1 MIVEK
6 KMDSDMKKP
15 SSDPSIYKSVT
26 QRNKIYSES
35 VDEYLEAIYRLSLK
49 NPMGWVKNKEISER
63 LKVKAPSVS
72 NMLEKLAKAKLIEW
86 KPRAGIRLSKKG
98 KFRGKELV
106 MNHIIM
112 ELFLERTLKMD
123 DPAQIDKLACE
134 FEHHITPEIKV
145 RLMDLLGIDENL
157 TNVDNFIVD
166 DKLPKHI
173 KTRAIYPEKHIINL
187 LDSIEMDLKKNL
199 SSESKFEEVV
209 EKIFK
214 SHKKKYQSYL
224 LL

>member
-6 KMDSDMKKP
+6 KMNSDLKKT

-26 QRNKIYSES
+26 ERDKIYSES
-35 VDEYLEAIYRLSLK
+35 YDEYLEAIYRLSLK

-72 NMLEKLAKAKLIEW
+72 NMLEKLATAKLIEW
-86 KPRAGIRLSKKG
+86 KPRSGIRLSKKG
-98 KFRGKELV
+98 KDRGKELI

-112 ELFLERTLKMD
+112 ELFFERILNMT
-123 DPAQIDKLACE
+123 DPYQIDKLACE
-134 FEHHITPEIKV
+134 FEHHITTDIKI

-157 TNVDNFIVD
+157 SNVDNFILD

-187 LDSIEMDLKKNL
+187 LNSIEKDLNTKFNV
-199 SSESKFEEVV
+199 ESKFEKIIKEVF
-209 EKIFK
+209 E
-214 SHKKKYQSYL
+214 SHKKKYQN
-224 LL
+224 

>member
-1 MIVEK
+1 MIVKK
-6 KMDSDMKKP
+6 KMDSDSKKS

-35 VDEYLEAIYRLSLK
+35 YDEYLEAIYRLSLK
-49 NPMGWVKNKEISER
+49 NPMGWVKNKEISQR

-72 NMLEKLAKAKLIEW
+72 NMLEKLANAKLIDW
-86 KPRAGIRLSKKG
+86 KPRAGIKLSKKG
-98 KFRGKELV
+98 KDRGKELV

-112 ELFLERTLKMD
+112 ELFLERTLKMN
-123 DPAQIDKLACE
+123 DPEQINKLACE

-145 RLMDLLGIDENL
+145 GMMDLLGINENL
-157 TNVDNFIVD
+157 SNVDNFIVD

-173 KTRAIYPEKHIINL
+173 KTRAIYPEKHITAL
-187 LDSIEMDLKKNL
+187 LESIEKDLKKKL

-209 EKIFK
+209 EEVLK
-214 SHKKKYQSYL
+214 SYKKKYSI
-224 LL
+224 

>member
-6 KMDSDMKKP
+6 KMDSDIKKP

-35 VDEYLEAIYRLSLK
+35 IDEYLEAIYRLSLK

-72 NMLEKLAKAKLIEW
+72 NMLEKLASPNLKLIEW

-98 KFRGKELV
+98 KERGKQLV

-112 ELFLERTLKMD
+112 ELFLERTLKLN

-134 FEHHITPEIKV
+134 FEHHITPEIKD

-157 TNVDNFIVD
+157 SNVDNFIID
-166 DKLPKHI
+166 DKLPTHFR
-173 KTRAIYPEKHIINL
+173 TRAIYPEKYIVNL
-187 LDSIEMDLKKNL
+187 LDSIERDLKKKFKTEL
-199 SSESKFEEVV
+199 KFEKAVDDV
-209 EKIFK
+209 FK
-214 SHKKKYQSYL
+214 FYKKKYQN
-224 LL
+224 

>member
-1 MIVEK
+1 VEK
-6 KMDSDMKKP
+6 KMDSDLKKT

-26 QRNKIYSES
+26 ERDKIYSES
-35 VDEYLEAIYRLSLK
+35 YDEYLEAIYRLSLK

-72 NMLEKLAKAKLIEW
+72 NMLEKLATAKLIEW
-86 KPRAGIRLSKKG
+86 KPRSGIRLSKKG
-98 KFRGKELV
+98 KDRGKELI

-112 ELFLERTLKMD
+112 ELFFERILNMT
-123 DPAQIDKLACE
+123 DPDQIDRLACE
-134 FEHHITPEIKV
+134 FEHHITADMKT

-157 TNVDNFIVD
+157 SNVDNFIVD

-187 LDSIEMDLKKNL
+187 LDSLEKVLKTKFN
-199 SSESKFEEVV
+199 SESKFEKIIEEVF
-209 EKIFK
+209 E
-214 SHKKKYQSYL
+214 SQKKNYQN
-224 LL
+224 

>member
-6 KMDSDMKKP
+6 KMDSDLKKT

-26 QRNKIYSES
+26 ERNKIYSES
-35 VDEYLEAIYRLSLK
+35 YDEYLEAIYRLSLK

-72 NMLEKLAKAKLIEW
+72 NMLEKLAAAKLIEW

-98 KFRGKELV
+98 KDRGKELV

-112 ELFLERTLKMD
+112 ELFFERTLKMNN
-123 DPAQIDKLACE
+123 PEQIDKLACE
-134 FEHHITPEIKV
+134 FEHHITPDMKT
-145 RLMDLLGIDENL
+145 RLMDLLGISDNF

-187 LDSIEMDLKKNL
+187 LDSIEKDLKKKLN
-199 SSESKFEEVV
+199 SESKFEKIIEEVL
-209 EKIFK
+209 K
-214 SHKKKYQSYL
+214 SHKKKYS
-224 LL
+224 

>member
-26 QRNKIYSES
+26 RRNKIYSES
-35 VDEYLEAIYRLSLK
+35 YDEYLEAIYRLSLK

-72 NMLEKLAKAKLIEW
+72 NMLEKLSKAKLVEW
-86 KPRAGIRLSKKG
+86 NPRSGIKLSKKG
-98 KFRGKELV
+98 KERGKELV

-112 ELFLERTLKMD
+112 ELFFERTLKMD
-123 DPAQIDKLACE
+123 NPDQIDKLACE
-134 FEHHITPEIKV
+134 FEHHITPEIKT
-145 RLMDLLGIDENL
+145 RLMDLLGISENL
-157 TNVDNFIVD
+157 SNVDNFIVD

-173 KTRAIYPEKHIINL
+173 KTRAIYPEKHVTNL
-187 LDSIEMDLKKNL
+187 LDSIEKDLIMKL
-199 SSESKFEEVV
+199 RADSID
-209 EKIFK
+209 EKIVEEIFK
-214 SHKKKYQSYL
+214 NYNKKYQN
-224 LL
+224 

>member
-6 KMDSDMKKP
+6 KMDSDLKKT

-26 QRNKIYSES
+26 ERDKIYSES
-35 VDEYLEAIYRLSLK
+35 YDEYLEAIYRLSLK

-72 NMLEKLAKAKLIEW
+72 NMLEKLAAAKLIEW

-98 KFRGKELV
+98 KDRGKELV

-112 ELFLERTLKMD
+112 ELFFERTLKMNN
-123 DPAQIDKLACE
+123 PEQIDKLACE
-134 FEHHITPEIKV
+134 FEHHITPDMKT
-145 RLMDLLGIDENL
+145 RLMDLLGISDNF

-173 KTRAIYPEKHIINL
+173 KTRAIYPEEHIINL
-187 LDSIEMDLKKNL
+187 LDSIEKDLKKKLN
-199 SSESKFEEVV
+199 SESKFDKVV
-209 EKIFK
+209 EDVFK
-214 SHKKKYQSYL
+214 SHKKKYQN
-224 LL
+224 

>member
-6 KMDSDMKKP
+6 KMDSNIKKI

-26 QRNKIYSES
+26 ERDKIYSES
-35 VDEYLEAIYRLSLK
+35 YDEYLEAIYRLSLK

-72 NMLEKLAKAKLIEW
+72 NMLEKLAAAKLIEW
-86 KPRAGIRLSKKG
+86 KPRSGIRLSKKG
-98 KFRGKELV
+98 KERGKELV

-112 ELFLERTLKMD
+112 ELFFERTLKMNN
-123 DPAQIDKLACE
+123 PEQIDKLACE
-134 FEHHITPEIKV
+134 FEHHITPDIKN
-145 RLMDLLGIDENL
+145 RLMDLLGISENL
-157 TNVDNFIVD
+157 SNVDNFIVD

-187 LDSIEMDLKKNL
+187 LDSIENDLKAKL
-199 SSESKFEEVV
+199 KSEPKFEKIVKE
-209 EKIFK
+209 IFK
-214 SHKKKYQSYL
+214 SHKKKYQN
-224 LL
+224 

>member
-6 KMDSDMKKP
+6 KMDSDLKKI

-26 QRNKIYSES
+26 ERDKIYSES
-35 VDEYLEAIYRLSLK
+35 YDEYLEAIYRLSLK

-72 NMLEKLAKAKLIEW
+72 NMLEKLATAKLIEW
-86 KPRAGIRLSKKG
+86 KPRSGIRLTKKG
-98 KFRGKELV
+98 KERGKELV

-112 ELFLERTLKMD
+112 ELFFERTLKMNN
-123 DPAQIDKLACE
+123 PEQIDKLACE
-134 FEHHITPEIKV
+134 FEHHITPEIKT
-145 RLMDLLGIDENL
+145 RLMDLLGISENL
-157 TNVDNFIVD
+157 SNVDNFIID

-187 LDSIEMDLKKNL
+187 LDSIEKDLKAKL
-199 SSESKFEEVV
+199 KSEPKFE
-209 EKIFK
+209 KIVDNVFK
-214 SHKKKYQSYL
+214 SHKKKYQN
-224 LL
+224 

>member
-6 KMDSDMKKP
+6 KMDSDLIKT

-26 QRNKIYSES
+26 ERDKIYSES
-35 VDEYLEAIYRLSLK
+35 YDEYLEAIYRLSLK

-72 NMLEKLAKAKLIEW
+72 NMLEKLAAAKLIEW

-98 KFRGKELV
+98 KDRGKELV
-106 MNHIIM
+106 INHIVM
-112 ELFLERTLKMD
+112 ELFFERTLKMNN
-123 DPAQIDKLACE
+123 PEQIDKLACE
-134 FEHHITPEIKV
+134 FEHHITLDMKN
-145 RLMDLLGIDENL
+145 RLMDLLGITDNF

-187 LDSIEMDLKKNL
+187 LDSIEKDLKTKFK
-199 SSESKFEEVV
+199 SESKYEKIVEEVLN
-209 EKIFK
+209 
-214 SHKKKYQSYL
+214 SYKKNYS
-224 LL
+224 

>member
-6 KMDSDMKKP
+6 KMDSDLKKT

-26 QRNKIYSES
+26 ERDKIYSES
-35 VDEYLEAIYRLSLK
+35 YDEYLEAIYRLSLK

-98 KFRGKELV
+98 KDRGKEMV

-112 ELFLERTLKMD
+112 ELFFERILKMNNPD
-123 DPAQIDKLACE
+123 QIDKLACE
-134 FEHHITPEIKV
+134 FEHHITPDIKN
-145 RLMDLLGIDENL
+145 RLIDLLGISDNF

-173 KTRAIYPEKHIINL
+173 KTRLIYPEIHIVNL
-187 LDSIEMDLKKNL
+187 LDSIEEDLKKKFN
-199 SSESKFEEVV
+199 SESKYNKIIEEIFE
-209 EKIFK
+209 
-214 SHKKKYQSYL
+214 SYKKKYS
-224 LL
+224 